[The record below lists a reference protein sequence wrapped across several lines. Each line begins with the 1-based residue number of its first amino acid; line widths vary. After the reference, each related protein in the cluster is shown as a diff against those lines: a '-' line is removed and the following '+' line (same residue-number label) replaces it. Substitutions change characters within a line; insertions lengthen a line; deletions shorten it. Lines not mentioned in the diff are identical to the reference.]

1 MSYGLKQSQI
11 IIKPLADA
19 TKGAIEFN
27 RDVTGNPEDNVIL
40 QDIYLGDNETM
51 VYNPNTGLVT
61 GVISHFKTAFING
74 ELTSNSEYAV
84 VASTLDGTST
94 PSTFTPSYLQVGHF
108 AVTSGTLT
116 DYGVGGTVDVGIS
129 AGDSL
134 GHVDLLDNFVVMHPQ
149 HASIPGA
156 TKKDMG
162 LLFSKNA
169 DSSAAFYLDHTNGE
183 FYLHNIAHT
192 DQKIDIHDLS
202 GTTGTLTLATLN
214 VGALNISG
222 SAISL
227 DSLSDVDVSSTP
239 PSTGQVLK
247 YNGSTWVNDT
257 DNSGGG
263 ALADLTDVAVGNV
276 KNGEFLVYSGSP
288 DNEWQHVGV
297 ISTTRLTFSSG
308 LFSGIDTVGVAFNGT
323 LGGAGDTYTL
333 SAFNDLEATFLIT
346 STSSSYNV
354 VLPSLASMD
363 AYRSQ
368 KIVFTNT
375 GSTSFNITTDGSGD
389 TYEDGTTT
397 FTLKRGETVTFLV
410 DGVNDTPYLA
420 FYRIYSAMRVMSP
433 VYEKWTYTGGTFT
446 SSLTGATVAGHTIT
460 LSATDLS
467 TFDLLYLAKT
477 LEKVI
482 VVQDNTA
489 SSTFNL
495 FPADSIPTGFKVVV
509 KNVGSQIV
517 NLNRNSGT
525 SDLIDGE
532 TSIELPLQYSSITL
546 VSNGVDAWYIL

>member
-84 VASTLDGTST
+84 VASTLDGTIT
-94 PSTFTPSYLQVGHF
+94 ASTFTPSYLQVGQF

-116 DYGVGGTVDVGIS
+116 NYGVGGITNVHVD

-149 HASIPGA
+149 HASIPGV